1 MSTGGF
7 LRIVSCCLHLLDASR
22 WVQLCEHA
30 DISEDIVD
38 ALRLCEL
45 ACEGTEVVDAV
56 YCCCCY
62 DPLDR
67 KEVDPETDGTDARVL
82 IQVQQPTCHY

>member
-1 MSTGGF
+1 VG
-7 LRIVSCCLHLLDASR
+7 
-22 WVQLCEHA
+22 
-30 DISEDIVD
+30 

-45 ACEGTEVVDAV
+45 ACEGTEVEDAV

-62 DPLDR
+62 DPLNR
-67 KEVDPETDGTDARVL
+67 NEVDPETDGTDARVL